1 MAGLNGKPEDE
12 TLAHVRYAHR
22 AAGSGTSAGNR
33 KTYVRSAGQSGPACA
48 AWPVRRRP
56 RRAGSPTVIAHA
68 PESRFV
74 TVQGARIHY
83 LRWGDP
89 AKPGLLLV
97 HGNAAHAYWWSFIA
111 PFLARDYH
119 VAAMDLSGMGDSEW
133 RAPHGEAG
141 GYSMDI
147 FAAEEL
153 AVLEDAGM
161 FAARQAA
168 GDRGPFL
175 WRLCHHEGGRGI
187 WRAAGRHRH
196 HRFAGQSAGSQR
208 KRAGGDPTDHKPRPH
223 NIYPS
228 LAAALARF
236 RLMPPQICENLF
248 LLDWVARH
256 SLKEVTGPDGESGF
270 TWKFDPAIWR
280 HFSIGDT
287 AALLKA
293 TRCRVAVFRGEHSV
307 LMPPRIGDYIFDLLD
322 RAAPVVEIPEAQHH
336 IMLDQPLA
344 LVAALRA
351 LLADWEHS
359 VATRRPG

>member
-1 MAGLNGKPEDE
+1 MSDTPIALPVPGLAPEIEKHIFDLQSNQGQ
-12 TLAHVRYAHR
+12 LA
-22 AAGSGTSAGNR
+22 SL
-33 KTYVRSAGQSGPACA
+33 
-48 AWPVRRRP
+48 
-56 RRAGSPTVIAHA
+56 AGSPPPAPRWFTDITSHA
-68 PESRFV
+68 PENRFV
-74 TVQGARIHY
+74 TVQGAQIHY

-119 VAAMDLSGMGDSEW
+119 VAAMDLSGMGDSGW
-133 RAPHGEAG
+133 RAPHGNAG
-141 GYSMDI
+141 GYAMDI

-153 AVLEDAGM
+153 AVLEDSGM
-161 FAARQAA
+161 FEAAKPPVIVAHSFGGFVTMKA
-168 GDRGPFL
+168 GAEYGA
-175 WRLCHHEGGRGI
+175 RLGGIVIIDSPVNPPIRSG
-187 WRAAGRHRH
+187 G
-196 HRFAGQSAGSQR
+196 G
-208 KRAGGDPTDHKPRPH
+208 AGGDPTDHKPHPH

-236 RLMPPQICENLF
+236 RLMPPQLCENLF

-287 AALLKA
+287 AALLQA

-307 LMPPRIGDYIFDLLD
+307 LMPPRIGDYIFDLLG

-336 IMLDQPLA
+336 VMLDQPLA
-344 LVAALRA
+344 LVASLRA